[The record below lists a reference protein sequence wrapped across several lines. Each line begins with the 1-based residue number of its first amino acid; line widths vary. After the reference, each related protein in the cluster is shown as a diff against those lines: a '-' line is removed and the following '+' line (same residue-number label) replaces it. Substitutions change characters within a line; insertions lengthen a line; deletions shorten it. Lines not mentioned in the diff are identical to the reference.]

1 MAGHAERYALCTV
14 DYKGRG
20 HSNPVIRSFI
30 ASYEQPFFIKGRL
43 FNGLP
48 YFYIFSTG
56 KTALDVLK
64 VFLKVFFSSDK
75 EHRREK
81 KVLP

>member
-1 MAGHAERYALCTV
+1 MVCL
-14 DYKGRG
+14 
-20 HSNPVIRSFI
+20 
-30 ASYEQPFFIKGRL
+30 
-43 FNGLP
+43 

-64 VFLKVFFSSDK
+64 VFLKVFFGSDK

-81 KVLP
+81 KVLPNYDQQLCGTFADSD